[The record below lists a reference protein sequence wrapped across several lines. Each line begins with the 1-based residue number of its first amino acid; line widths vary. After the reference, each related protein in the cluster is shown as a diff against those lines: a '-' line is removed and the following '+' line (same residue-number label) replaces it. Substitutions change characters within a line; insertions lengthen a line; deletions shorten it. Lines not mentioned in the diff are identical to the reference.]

1 MSDAPDDQAA
11 KPRRIAIGTQ
21 RPGVKPPSLGPKYR
35 YVGPAASAPPDAVL
49 APAEPM
55 PAAAEVAPAD
65 PATAA
70 AEPEV
75 TATPGHDQPRD
86 RQGHAGSGAGARGGR
101 GKRRDGVK
109 MPSPADVLPPSKRVA
124 VPNLRAGLDEDLEA
138 DFEAALGDLAI
149 DDMLEA
155 QAAIKAEAPLD
166 PGTRMTGVVL
176 SIGADTAFIDLGGR
190 RQGAMKL
197 AGFLDRGEDL
207 PEPGQPIELSVGG
220 RNEADGLYD
229 VAPANRAVA
238 VEDWSQLEAGMV
250 VEARVTAANKGG
262 LECEVAGL
270 RGFMPASLVSTWRI
284 ENLEEMVGQTLE
296 SLVTEIVPAA
306 RRLVLSRRAVI
317 EKQAAE
323 AKVKMLETLE
333 TGDELE
339 GIVRSVRDFGAFI
352 DIGNGVE
359 GLVHVSEL
367 SWERVANP
375 ADVLQQGQKVRV
387 IVKKID
393 PETGKIGLSARALIE
408 SPWKRAADK
417 YHVGAT
423 VRGTVSRIAQFG
435 AFVKLE
441 PGVEGLVHISELA
454 TRRIRSVADVVR
466 EGEQVECRVLAIDPD
481 EQKLALSIKA
491 LAPPPAARQA
501 AGEPE
506 PEAAEAEPDAPPP
519 PKKQRTSPLKGGV
532 GGDSDGARF
541 GLKW

>member
-1 MSDAPDDQAA
+1 MSDALEDQAG

-35 YVGPAASAPPDAVL
+35 YVGPAASAPPDAAL
-49 APAEPM
+49 APSEPVS
-55 PAAAEVAPAD
+55 AAAGPEAAPAD
-65 PATAA
+65 PAPAA

-75 TATPGHDQPRD
+75 TATPGHEQPRD
-86 RQGHAGSGAGARGGR
+86 RQGHGGSGAGPRGGR

-166 PGTRMTGVVL
+166 PGTRITGVVL

-190 RQGAMKL
+190 RQGALKL
-197 AGFLDRGEDL
+197 AGYLDRGEDL
-207 PEPGQPIELSVGG
+207 PEPGQPIEVGVGG

-270 RGFMPASLVSTWRI
+270 RGFMPASMVSTWRV

-333 TGDELE
+333 PGDELE

-375 ADVLQQGQKVRV
+375 ADVLQQGQQVRV

-393 PETGKIGLSARALIE
+393 PQTGKIGLSARALIE

-423 VRGTVSRIAQFG
+423 VRGTVTRIAQFG
-435 AFVKLE
+435 AFVRLE

-454 TRRIRSVADVVR
+454 TRRIRSVSDVVK
-466 EGEQVECRVLAIDPD
+466 EGEQVECRVLAIDPH

-491 LAPPPAARQA
+491 LAPPPAAKHA
-501 AGEPE
+501 ASEPE
-506 PEAAEAEPDAPPP
+506 PEEAEPEAPPP
-519 PKKQRTSPLKGGV
+519 PRKQRTTPLKGGV
-532 GGDSDGARF
+532 GGDSDGSRF

>member
-1 MSDAPDDQAA
+1 
-11 KPRRIAIGTQ
+11 
-21 RPGVKPPSLGPKYR
+21 
-35 YVGPAASAPPDAVL
+35 
-49 APAEPM
+49 
-55 PAAAEVAPAD
+55 
-65 PATAA
+65 
-70 AEPEV
+70 
-75 TATPGHDQPRD
+75 
-86 RQGHAGSGAGARGGR
+86 
-101 GKRRDGVK
+101 

-138 DFEAALGDLAI
+138 DFEAAIGDLAI

-166 PGTRMTGVVL
+166 PGTRITGVVL

-207 PEPGQPIELSVGG
+207 PEPGQPIAVSVGG

-270 RGFMPASLVSTWRI
+270 RGFMPASLVSTWRV
-284 ENLEEMVGQTLE
+284 ENLEELVGQTLE

-423 VRGTVSRIAQFG
+423 VRGTVTRIAQFG
-435 AFVKLE
+435 AFVRLE

-454 TRRIRSVADVVR
+454 TRRIRSVSDVVK

-491 LAPPPAARQA
+491 LAPPPAAKHS

-506 PEAAEAEPDAPPP
+506 PEVEEAEPETPPR
-519 PKKQRTSPLKGGV
+519 KQRTTPLKGGV

>member
-1 MSDAPDDQAA
+1 MSDAPEEEAA

-35 YVGPAASAPPDAVL
+35 YVGPAASAPPDAALAPSEQVPAGAAPKAVTPAD
-49 APAEPM
+49 APAE
-55 PAAAEVAPAD
+55 AVVASDAPRVD
-65 PATAA
+65 
-70 AEPEV
+70 
-75 TATPGHDQPRD
+75 DQPHD
-86 RQGHAGSGAGARGGR
+86 RQGAGGSGPAPRGGR

-138 DFEAALGDLAI
+138 DFEAAIGDLAI

-166 PGTRMTGVVL
+166 PGTRITGVVL

-207 PEPGQPIELSVGG
+207 PEPGQPIAVSVGG

-270 RGFMPASLVSTWRI
+270 RGFMPASLVSTWRV
-284 ENLEEMVGQTLE
+284 ENLEELVGQTLE

-423 VRGTVSRIAQFG
+423 VRGTVTRIAQFG
-435 AFVKLE
+435 AFVRLE

-454 TRRIRSVADVVR
+454 TRRIRSVSDVVK

-491 LAPPPAARQA
+491 LAPPPAAKHS

-506 PEAAEAEPDAPPP
+506 PEVEEAEPETPPR
-519 PKKQRTSPLKGGV
+519 KQRTTPLKGGV

>member
-1 MSDAPDDQAA
+1 MSDAPEEEAA

-35 YVGPAASAPPDAVL
+35 YVGPAASAPPDAALAPSAPIPAGAAPKAVTPAD
-49 APAEPM
+49 APAE
-55 PAAAEVAPAD
+55 AVVASDAPRVD
-65 PATAA
+65 
-70 AEPEV
+70 
-75 TATPGHDQPRD
+75 DQPHD
-86 RQGHAGSGAGARGGR
+86 RQGTGGSGPAPRGGR

-138 DFEAALGDLAI
+138 DFEAAIGDLAI

-166 PGTRMTGVVL
+166 PGTRITGVVL

-207 PEPGQPIELSVGG
+207 PEPGQPIAVSVGG
-220 RNEADGLYD
+220 RNKADGLYD

-270 RGFMPASLVSTWRI
+270 RGFMPASLVSTWRV
-284 ENLEEMVGQTLE
+284 ENLEELVGQTLE

-423 VRGTVSRIAQFG
+423 VRGTVTRIAQFG
-435 AFVKLE
+435 AFVRLE

-454 TRRIRSVADVVR
+454 TRRIRSVSDVVK

-491 LAPPPAARQA
+491 LAPPPAAKYS

-506 PEAAEAEPDAPPP
+506 PEVEEAEPETPPR
-519 PKKQRTSPLKGGV
+519 KQRTTPLKGGV